1 LVGPRQRPDLACFPQ
16 PPSGA
21 DAEENRYTGGMETLP
36 DFASYK
42 AALIVLA
49 AAGVVIPLF
58 LRLKLS
64 PALGFML
71 VGLVV
76 GPFGLGALAD
86 VHPWLRMVTIGEPG
100 SIREIADLGV
110 VLLLFMI
117 GLELSLERLW
127 LMRRL
132 VFGLGALQV
141 VTCAVA
147 LAGASVLLGEPPI
160 RAAVIG
166 LALAMSSTA
175 IALQVLAEEKRLG
188 TPAGRASFAVLLF
201 QDLAVVPVLFGL
213 TALDPS
219 SGADNLAG
227 LGRAAAHAL
236 LAVAGIAALG
246 RLVLRPLFRSVARA
260 KSEELFIAACLLVVI
275 ATALATAAAGLSMAL
290 GALIG
295 GLLLAGTEYRRQVE
309 ITIEPFK
316 GLLVGLFLMSIG
328 MSLDLHT
335 LIAHPAVVL
344 GAALGLVV
352 LKAAIVAVLARGF
365 ELPWRG
371 GVQAAL
377 LLGPGGEFSF
387 VIVTVALA
395 HRLVDDATA
404 GIVLFVAALTM
415 IATPL
420 LSKLGVRLVPRAGPR
435 PIDPALLLPRM
446 RGDAM
451 AEGVMPDGG
460 MPDAGTADP
469 TPDPTQDATLDTGPR
484 VIVAGFGRVG
494 QTVAALLEAHRVPYV
509 AIDLDPDRVARE
521 RQRGRPIY
529 YGDMA
534 RTELLRHLDLDTAR
548 ALVVTLDDPAVAEA
562 LVIAARAARASLVI
576 VARARDAEH
585 AARLYGAGATD
596 AVPETIEAS
605 LQLAEAALVDVG
617 IAMGPVIASIHEQ
630 RAALQ
635 ADIKAMAP
643 AHIDIRPIGRRRLRD
658 GARRGG

>member
-1 LVGPRQRPDLACFPQ
+1 
-16 PPSGA
+16 
-21 DAEENRYTGGMETLP
+21 MEAP
-36 DFASYK
+36 FDFASYK

-58 LRLKLS
+58 HRLKLS
-64 PALGFML
+64 PVLGFML

-86 VHPWLRMVTIGEPG
+86 AHPWLRLVTIAEST
-100 SIREIADLGV
+100 SIRQIADFGV

-141 VTCAVA
+141 AACAAA
-147 LAGASVLLGEPPI
+147 LTGAGVLLGEPPT

-175 IALQVLAEEKRLG
+175 IVLQVLAEEKRLG
-188 TPAGRASFAVLLF
+188 TPAGRASFAILLF
-201 QDLAVVPVLFGL
+201 QDIAVVPVLFAL
-213 TALDPS
+213 AALDPA
-219 SGADNLAG
+219 SGAGSLAG
-227 LGRAAAHAL
+227 LGRAVGHAV

-246 RLVLRPLFRSVARA
+246 RLVLRPLFRSVART
-260 KSEELFIAACLLVVI
+260 KSEESFVAVCLLVVI
-275 ATALATAAAGLSMAL
+275 ATALATAEAGLSMAL

-309 ITIEPFK
+309 VTIEPFK

-328 MSLDLHT
+328 MSLDLHA
-335 LIAHPAVVL
+335 LIAHPATVL
-344 GAALGLVV
+344 GAAIGLVV
-352 LKAAIVAVLARGF
+352 LKAAIVGVLSRGF
-365 ELPWRG
+365 SLPWRG
-371 GVQAAL
+371 GVQTAL

-387 VIVTVALA
+387 VIVTVALT
-395 HRLVDDATA
+395 HGLVDDATA
-404 GIVLFVAALTM
+404 SLVLIVAALTM
-415 IATPL
+415 ISTPI
-420 LSKLGVRLVPRAGPR
+420 LSKLGAWLVPRAGPR
-435 PIDPALLLPRM
+435 PIDPALLLPAM
-446 RGDAM
+446 RGA
-451 AEGVMPDGG
+451 A
-460 MPDAGTADP
+460 
-469 TPDPTQDATLDTGPR
+469 TPDTTTHDTTTHDTTHDTTPDTGPR

-509 AIDLDPDRVARE
+509 AIDRDPDRVAR
-521 RQRGRPIY
+521 QRKHGKPIY
-529 YGDMA
+529 YGDMT

-548 ALVVTLDDPAVAEA
+548 ALVVTLDDPPVAEA
-562 LVIAARAARASLVI
+562 LVATARAERASLVI

-585 AARLYGAGATD
+585 AARLYRAGATD

-605 LQLAEAALVDVG
+605 LQLAEAVLVDVG
-617 IAMGPVIASIHEQ
+617 VAMGPVIVSIHEQ

-635 ADIKAMAP
+635 GDIKAMVP
-643 AHIDIRPIGRRRLRD
+643 AHVDIRPLGRRRLRD
-658 GARRGG
+658 VARRGG